1 MKQFIETITKRIQ
14 VWHEVR
20 ARRMERARQLRLDRE
35 ARKAVQIT
43 ELYGILYICVHGVP
57 LFASADLAQDLFKSV
72 AQARSNY
79 MNWKEE
85 KIWEK

>member
-1 MKQFIETITKRIQ
+1 MKQFIETIKKRIQ

-43 ELYGILYICVHGVP
+43 ELNGILYICVHGVP
-57 LFASADLAQDLFKSV
+57 LFASADLTEGLFKSV

-85 KIWEK
+85 KL